1 MTNHTLS
8 ITLYHQSEETRHET
22 REACV
27 LIGTLS
33 KGGRGVSLISLTYG
47 GPRPT
52 PPPPMPAAPYLPP
65 PKDALKAEKGPA
77 PKDPGA
83 RGLPPLQQYPPD
95 EPTAAA
101 GSAPSATAGDSAA
114 DSAADSAGRRLQPS
128 ASLGSASTSAR
139 ASTSAWVGAWRQSL
153 GCWWGSLPMPTQQQ
167 LGGCLGALSLHLG
180 SR

>member
-52 PPPPMPAAPYLPP
+52 PPHPPYQGQIPKVSRLTDEEIEAVAAYV
-65 PKDALKAEKGPA
+65 
-77 PKDPGA
+77 
-83 RGLPPLQQYPPD
+83 LQQADAGWPP
-95 EPTAAA
+95 
-101 GSAPSATAGDSAA
+101 
-114 DSAADSAGRRLQPS
+114 Q
-128 ASLGSASTSAR
+128 
-139 ASTSAWVGAWRQSL
+139 
-153 GCWWGSLPMPTQQQ
+153 TQ
-167 LGGCLGALSLHLG
+167 
-180 SR
+180 

>member
-52 PPPPMPAAPYLPP
+52 PPPPTPIAYPRLLPP
-65 PKDALKAEKGPA
+65 PPTPTSYPLT
-77 PKDPGA
+77 
-83 RGLPPLQQYPPD
+83 LPP
-95 EPTAAA
+95 
-101 GSAPSATAGDSAA
+101 
-114 DSAADSAGRRLQPS
+114 
-128 ASLGSASTSAR
+128 
-139 ASTSAWVGAWRQSL
+139 
-153 GCWWGSLPMPTQQQ
+153 
-167 LGGCLGALSLHLG
+167 
-180 SR
+180 